1 MGIFSSLQLYAGN
14 WEVKSSRSFT
24 DEEKAQVLR
33 AEVVDSQY
41 GLSACFFMKGGGQ
54 SYIPMSSRS
63 KLSSGDAIDMNSV
76 KVLTLGRQG
85 DVDIVRIEE

>member
-14 WEVKSSRSFT
+14 WEVKNSRSFT
-24 DEEKAQVLR
+24 EEEKAQVLR

-41 GLSACFFMKGGGQ
+41 GLSACFFMKSGGQ

>member
-14 WEVKSSRSFT
+14 WEVRDSRSFT
-24 DEEKAQVLR
+24 SEEKAQVLR

-41 GLSACFFMKGGGQ
+41 GLSACFFMKSGGQ

-63 KLSSGDAIDMNSV
+63 KLAAGDAINMESC
-76 KVLTLGRQG
+76 KILTLKRQG
-85 DVDIVRIEE
+85 DVDIIRIEE